1 MQPSEHYVLKP
12 FPKKYIN
19 KAEDMINAA
28 TDALDFY
35 LQNTIEETMN
45 KYNRIIKGEKD
56 ND

>member
-19 KAEDMINAA
+19 KAEDMISAA

-35 LQNTIEETMN
+35 FKNDILFTQN
-45 KYNRIIKGEKD
+45 G
-56 ND
+56 